1 MYTKI
6 LYNFSDNTATMHI
19 KSWEMDYTIF
29 DGELLAGPAHTDN
42 PDAQSG
48 YNVYNITPACPLQ
61 QDHITWPLHIVY
73 SIL

>member
-1 MYTKI
+1 
-6 LYNFSDNTATMHI
+6 MHI

-48 YNVYNITPACPLQ
+48 YNVYNITPSPSPTRPPNLATPHC
-61 QDHITWPLHIVY
+61 I
-73 SIL
+73 